1 VTPCGAWGSA
11 PQKQTHDVTKLVGKE
26 MNAWKALILQDG
38 FALAPALC
46 LSSSSPALTSPS
58 LTLSSPSSSLFGLDE
73 GREQLRKACAL
84 VDAGLVE
91 RLEAMSEHLK
101 RQDCEIFE
109 AQRMLLED
117 EAIWEAFEKAVK
129 AGARDAVEALDGALE
144 DCVKE
149 MLALDDALFR
159 ERVVDLR
166 DIWGEVRRALAGG
179 EAAKEPP
186 LAMDVILVAQ
196 ELLPS
201 SLARFPLHHIK
212 GLLSAKGSPHGH
224 LAILAR
230 SLGIPY
236 VCQAEAI
243 PAIASG
249 EIVILDTE
257 KEAIIHQPDQAT
269 LAHYLARLPKKQE
282 GAESAFVALK
292 QPRKQAQPLRTACG
306 EEVILLANLSLLEE
320 LALLEEAGVEGI
332 GLFRTEWLFMRC
344 HALPSEEEQY
354 RWYREIVERL
364 APAPVVFRA
373 LDLGGDKQLSFL
385 SLSAEQGATP
395 FSTEQGAPSLRG
407 MRFLLHHPA
416 ILREQFRALIRA
428 SAYGSVQIMLPMLI
442 SLEQWHIAHALYREA
457 HEELAARG
465 MILPLPPLGM
475 MIETPAAALTLEDFA
490 PHIDFA
496 SLGTNDLSRLLVD
509 VERDDPLAT
518 ELLLPTQPALLRL
531 LHRCIQILQATPRPL
546 TLCGEMAANP
556 RYLPLLLG
564 LGLRRLS
571 VSPAHLDAVRDLI
584 PRIELPRAQSLAQEA
599 LHLPSSASI
608 ELLCDDFLW

>member
-1 VTPCGAWGSA
+1 
-11 PQKQTHDVTKLVGKE
+11 
-26 MNAWKALILQDG
+26 MNAWKALILQHG
-38 FALAPALC
+38 LALAPALC
-46 LSSSSPALTSPS
+46 LSSSPSQTSSSQTPPS
-58 LTLSSPSSSLFGLDE
+58 LTLTSSPLFGLEE
-73 GREQLRKACAL
+73 GREQLRKACVL
-84 VDAGLVE
+84 VDAVLVE

-117 EAIWEAFEKAVK
+117 EAIWEAFEKGVK
-129 AGARDAVEALDGALE
+129 AGARDAREALDWALE
-144 DCVKE
+144 DCVQE

-159 ERVVDLR
+159 ERVEDLR
-166 DIWGEVRRALAGG
+166 DIWGEVRRALEG
-179 EAAKEPP
+179 EEAPKEPP

-212 GLLSAKGSPHGH
+212 GLLSAKGSPQGH

-249 EIVILDTE
+249 ELVILDTE
-257 KEAIIHQPDQAT
+257 KEAIFHQPDQAT

-292 QPRKQAQPLRTACG
+292 TPRKPIHPLRTACG
-306 EEVILLANLSLLEE
+306 EEIVLSANLSLIEE
-320 LALLEEAGVEGI
+320 IAQIEDAGVEGV

-344 HALPSEEEQY
+344 ERLPSEEEQY

-373 LDLGGDKQLSFL
+373 LDLGGDKQLPFL
-385 SLSAEQGATP
+385 SLSAEQEPRSLSAEQGAPTL
-395 FSTEQGAPSLRG
+395 SIGQGAPSLRG

-428 SAYGSVQIMLPMLI
+428 SAHGKLQIMLPMLI
-442 SLEQWHIAHALYREA
+442 SLEQWHAARVLYREA

-465 MILPLPPLGM
+465 MIFLPPPLGM

-509 VERDDPLAT
+509 VERDDPLAFD
-518 ELLLPTQPALLRL
+518 LFLPSQPALLRL
-531 LHRCIQILQATPRPL
+531 LYRCIQILQATPRPL
-546 TLCGEMAANP
+546 TLCGEMAANL

-564 LGLRRLS
+564 LGLRRFS
-571 VSPAHLDAVRDLI
+571 VNPAHLDAIREFI
-584 PRIELPRAQSLAQEA
+584 PRIELPRAQAFAQQA

-608 ELLCDDFLW
+608 ESFCDDFLW